1 MFASIKQ
8 TSGLFTGI
16 RSETMEDK
24 NSHGIAGPN
33 GSGNGSRANGSASNG
48 SASNLS
54 TGNGSASN
62 GSNSAT
68 ATADFLSTAPK
79 QSDAFTFPLPARTT
93 AAHSSGEDLSVPAS
107 TRESSRTLET
117 RSRTV
122 VRRDAMG
129 VAAVRVAGRL
139 THTEL
144 IANQASPSSTH
155 SSDPT
160 TDLDELLTM
169 LGSYLLSS
177 GFEHPEIHAKLG
189 GQSIVVNLV
198 SPEISAS

>member
-1 MFASIKQ
+1 
-8 TSGLFTGI
+8 
-16 RSETMEDK
+16 MEDTT
-24 NSHGIAGPN
+24 SHGASNPTGSTNGATN
-33 GSGNGSRANGSASNG
+33 GSAHRPANGSHGGLTNGSAS
-48 SASNLS
+48 S
-54 TGNGSASN
+54 
-62 GSNSAT
+62 T
-68 ATADFLSTAPK
+68 ATANPAPSKPTDAFSFALPTDSTA
-79 QSDAFTFPLPARTT
+79 LPTHDTALPTYST
-93 AAHSSGEDLSVPAS
+93 AAHSSGEDPSMPAATPTPS
-107 TRESSRTLET
+107 RESSRNLET

-144 IANQASPSSTH
+144 LANQASPSSSH

-160 TDLDELLTM
+160 IDLDELLTM

-198 SPEISAS
+198 SPEISAT

>member
-1 MFASIKQ
+1 
-8 TSGLFTGI
+8 
-16 RSETMEDK
+16 
-24 NSHGIAGPN
+24 
-33 GSGNGSRANGSASNG
+33 
-48 SASNLS
+48 
-54 TGNGSASN
+54 
-62 GSNSAT
+62 
-68 ATADFLSTAPK
+68 
-79 QSDAFTFPLPARTT
+79 
-93 AAHSSGEDLSVPAS
+93 
-107 TRESSRTLET
+107 
-117 RSRTV
+117 
-122 VRRDAMG
+122 MG

-144 IANQASPSSTH
+144 MANQTSSTSSH

-160 TDLDELLTM
+160 TELDELLTM

>member
-1 MFASIKQ
+1 
-8 TSGLFTGI
+8 
-16 RSETMEDK
+16 MEDK
-24 NSHGIAGPN
+24 TSHGASGHGSSTN
-33 GSGNGSRANGSASNG
+33 GGSANGGSTNG
-48 SASNLS
+48 L
-54 TGNGSASN
+54 TNGSN
-62 GSNSAT
+62 GSNGSRTSSSA
-68 ATADFLSTAPK
+68 ATTDTLSVRPIEDALSTGPTG
-79 QSDAFTFPLPARTT
+79 AFTFPLPDRST
-93 AAHSSGEDLSVPAS
+93 AAHSSGEDPSMPAPTPTPS
-107 TRESSRTLET
+107 RESSRTLET

-144 IANQASPSSTH
+144 IANHSSPSGTYSA
-155 SSDPT
+155 DPT
-160 TDLDELLTM
+160 INLDELLTM

-198 SPEISAS
+198 SPEISAT

>member
-1 MFASIKQ
+1 
-8 TSGLFTGI
+8 
-16 RSETMEDK
+16 MEDTT
-24 NSHGIAGPN
+24 SHGASNPAGSTNGATN
-33 GSGNGSRANGSASNG
+33 GSAHRPANGSSGGLTHG
-48 SASNLS
+48 SSS
-54 TGNGSASN
+54 
-62 GSNSAT
+62 T
-68 ATADFLSTAPK
+68 ATANPAPSKPTDAFSFALPTDSTALSTRNTELNTY
-79 QSDAFTFPLPARTT
+79 ST
-93 AAHSSGEDLSVPAS
+93 AAHSSGEDPSMPAATPTPS
-107 TRESSRTLET
+107 RESSRNLET

-144 IANQASPSSTH
+144 LANQASPSSAH

-160 TDLDELLTM
+160 IDLDELLTM

-198 SPEISAS
+198 SPEISAT

>member
-1 MFASIKQ
+1 
-8 TSGLFTGI
+8 
-16 RSETMEDK
+16 MEDK
-24 NSHGIAGPN
+24 NSHGITGAN
-33 GSGNGSRANGSASNG
+33 GSGNGSRASSSASNG
-48 SASNLS
+48 SASNLP

-62 GSNSAT
+62 LSTSNGSSSAT

-79 QSDAFTFPLPARTT
+79 QSDAFTFPLPTRTT

-160 TDLDELLTM
+160 MDLDELLTM

>member
-1 MFASIKQ
+1 MP
-8 TSGLFTGI
+8 T
-16 RSETMEDK
+16 
-24 NSHGIAGPN
+24 P
-33 GSGNGSRANGSASNG
+33 
-48 SASNLS
+48 
-54 TGNGSASN
+54 
-62 GSNSAT
+62 
-68 ATADFLSTAPK
+68 
-79 QSDAFTFPLPARTT
+79 
-93 AAHSSGEDLSVPAS
+93 
-107 TRESSRTLET
+107 TRESSRNLET
-117 RSRTV
+117 RSHTV

-144 IANQASPSSTH
+144 IGNHATASSTH

>member
-1 MFASIKQ
+1 
-8 TSGLFTGI
+8 
-16 RSETMEDK
+16 
-24 NSHGIAGPN
+24 
-33 GSGNGSRANGSASNG
+33 
-48 SASNLS
+48 
-54 TGNGSASN
+54 
-62 GSNSAT
+62 
-68 ATADFLSTAPK
+68 
-79 QSDAFTFPLPARTT
+79 
-93 AAHSSGEDLSVPAS
+93 
-107 TRESSRTLET
+107 
-117 RSRTV
+117 
-122 VRRDAMG
+122 MG

-144 IANQASPSSTH
+144 IANQTSPSSTH

-160 TDLDELLTM
+160 MDLDELLTM

>member
-1 MFASIKQ
+1 
-8 TSGLFTGI
+8 
-16 RSETMEDK
+16 MEDK

-33 GSGNGSRANGSASNG
+33 GSGNGSRANSSASNGSASNG
-48 SASNLS
+48 SASN
-54 TGNGSASN
+54 GSASN
-62 GSNSAT
+62 GSGSNLSTSNGSSSAT

-144 IANQASPSSTH
+144 IANQASPSSAH

>member
-1 MFASIKQ
+1 MP
-8 TSGLFTGI
+8 
-16 RSETMEDK
+16 
-24 NSHGIAGPN
+24 GP
-33 GSGNGSRANGSASNG
+33 
-48 SASNLS
+48 
-54 TGNGSASN
+54 TP
-62 GSNSAT
+62 T
-68 ATADFLSTAPK
+68 P
-79 QSDAFTFPLPARTT
+79 
-93 AAHSSGEDLSVPAS
+93 
-107 TRESSRTLET
+107 TRESSRNLET

-129 VAAVRVAGRL
+129 VAAVRVAARL

-144 IANQASPSSTH
+144 IANHSSSNNY

-160 TDLDELLTM
+160 MNLDELLTM

-198 SPEISAS
+198 SPEISAT

>member
-1 MFASIKQ
+1 
-8 TSGLFTGI
+8 
-16 RSETMEDK
+16 MEDK
-24 NSHGIAGPN
+24 TSHGASSPTGSTNGSTNGATNGSAHGSNGGLTN
-33 GSGNGSRANGSASNG
+33 GSGSS
-48 SASNLS
+48 
-54 TGNGSASN
+54 
-62 GSNSAT
+62 T
-68 ATADFLSTAPK
+68 ATADPASSKPT
-79 QSDAFTFPLPARTT
+79 DAFSFALPTHST
-93 AAHSSGEDLSVPAS
+93 AAHSSGEDPSMPAATPTPS
-107 TRESSRTLET
+107 RESSRNLET

-144 IANQASPSSTH
+144 LANQASPSSAH

-160 TDLDELLTM
+160 VDLDELLTM

-198 SPEISAS
+198 SPEISAT

>member
-1 MFASIKQ
+1 
-8 TSGLFTGI
+8 
-16 RSETMEDK
+16 MEDTT
-24 NSHGIAGPN
+24 SHGASNPTGSTNGATN
-33 GSGNGSRANGSASNG
+33 GSAHRPANGLHGGLTNGSAS
-48 SASNLS
+48 S
-54 TGNGSASN
+54 
-62 GSNSAT
+62 T
-68 ATADFLSTAPK
+68 ATANPAPSKPTDAFSFALPTDSTA
-79 QSDAFTFPLPARTT
+79 LPTHDTALPTYST
-93 AAHSSGEDLSVPAS
+93 AAHSSGEDPSMPAATPTPS
-107 TRESSRTLET
+107 RESSRNLET

-144 IANQASPSSTH
+144 LANQASPSSAH

-160 TDLDELLTM
+160 IDLDELLTM

-198 SPEISAS
+198 SPEISAT